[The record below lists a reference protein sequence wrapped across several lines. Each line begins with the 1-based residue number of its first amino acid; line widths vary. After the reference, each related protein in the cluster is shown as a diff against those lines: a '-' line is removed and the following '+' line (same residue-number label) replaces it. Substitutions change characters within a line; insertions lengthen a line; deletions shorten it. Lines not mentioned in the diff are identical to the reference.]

1 MSGEYPDAEIDKLI
15 ETFTMSGFQ
24 GKQTILNGEL
34 IDNDIRLSE
43 QIRETVDEVRHIAK
57 QGNTRSMEIEK
68 RKFLAKYMEVAELLG
83 VSLTVEH
90 LLPALLDIVSVDMI
104 HRCYSSN
111 KTRVQKI
118 KGTLN

>member
-1 MSGEYPDAEIDKLI
+1 MSGAYPDQEIDKLI

-43 QIRETVDEVRHIAK
+43 QIRETVDEVRQMQK
-57 QGNTRSMEIEK
+57 LGNTRANQVEK
-68 RKFLAKYMEVAELLG
+68 RKFLVRYMEIAELLG

-90 LLPALLDIVSVDMI
+90 LLPCLLDIV
-104 HRCYSSN
+104 
-111 KTRVQKI
+111 RVI
-118 KGTLN
+118 N